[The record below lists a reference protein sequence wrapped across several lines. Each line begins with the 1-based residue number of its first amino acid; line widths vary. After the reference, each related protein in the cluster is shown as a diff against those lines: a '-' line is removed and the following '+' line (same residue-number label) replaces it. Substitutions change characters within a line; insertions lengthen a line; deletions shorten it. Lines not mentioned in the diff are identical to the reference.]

1 MKDKTKW
8 YAEGIDDKNHLCFT
22 WAATRQEVVEKI
34 PVKYRAKALIKLN
47 NPKTIEAFEE
57 R

>member
-8 YAEGIDDKNHLCFT
+8 YAEWIDDKNHLCFT